1 MRASEAG
8 LCRKPW
14 WTSFERH
21 CELCRALL
29 PGPQGQSMPSTGPC
43 GRCAALQSRPGLSCV
58 SCVRSCWRPAGWR
71 GVPYGRSSCWAACC
85 TRRGGTWCPCTATP
99 TQRRPHPRE
108 KVCPCAASPVLPSP
122 PCPTPLNLCL
132 LCCSGNLMGEAKQK
146 WARIL

>member
-1 MRASEAG
+1 MQASEAG

-21 CELCRALL
+21 CELCGAL
-29 PGPQGQSMPSTGPC
+29 PPRPQGQSMPSTGPC

-108 KVCPCAASPVLPSP
+108 KVCPCAACVAKSTLSNPSESLPSM
-122 PCPTPLNLCL
+122 L
-132 LCCSGNLMGEAKQK
+132 LWKSNG
-146 WARIL
+146 RS